1 MDGHSVT
8 DSFRVVIGNEPRF
21 YREALAGALRLLRP
35 DVEVVLAETAA
46 LDDEVGRR
54 GGLVVCSHLSP
65 TIRDQALAWIL
76 LYPDAENRAVVSL
89 AGCER
94 SIAGAEIT
102 DLLGVIDEVEQFARD
117 APESQGDAQRSD

>member
-54 GGLVVCSHLSP
+54 GGLVVCSRLSP
-65 TIRDQALAWIL
+65 TIQTQAPTWIL
-76 LYPDAENRAVVSL
+76 LYPEAENRAVVGL
-89 AGCER
+89 AGRER
-94 SIAGAEIT
+94 SIPSVEIA
-102 DLLGVIDEVEQFARD
+102 DLLGVIDEAERLAHD
-117 APESQGDAQRSD
+117 